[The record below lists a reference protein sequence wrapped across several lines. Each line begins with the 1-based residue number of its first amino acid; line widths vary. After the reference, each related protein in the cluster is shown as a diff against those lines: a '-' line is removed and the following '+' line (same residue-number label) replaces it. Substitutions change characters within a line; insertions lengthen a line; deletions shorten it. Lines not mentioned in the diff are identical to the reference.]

1 MNRNFGNFVENCIF
15 ARTMFERI
23 RYNETEREKK
33 RTRERRKVGEER
45 ERETLYTHGKT
56 CSRPSAREYARA
68 RARAFYRIDKI
79 LILRKELPRAL

>member
-45 ERETLYTHGKT
+45 ERERLYTRTVK
-56 CSRPSAREYARA
+56 PVRA
-68 RARAFYRIDKI
+68 QALASTRARAFYRIDKI